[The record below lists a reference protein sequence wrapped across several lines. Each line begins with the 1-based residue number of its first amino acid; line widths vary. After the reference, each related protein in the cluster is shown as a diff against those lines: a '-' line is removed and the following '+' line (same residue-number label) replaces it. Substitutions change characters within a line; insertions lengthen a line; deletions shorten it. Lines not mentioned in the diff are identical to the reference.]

1 MEVENKVRSISREIL
16 FWVTT
21 LRVTLNDP
29 SERKHQFEESLI
41 NGGITPKLHETL
53 HVSHTFDR

>member
-1 MEVENKVRSISREIL
+1 MEVVNKVRSISREIL

-29 SERKHQFEESLI
+29 SERKHQFDESLI
-41 NGGITPKLHETL
+41 NGGITP
-53 HVSHTFDR
+53 